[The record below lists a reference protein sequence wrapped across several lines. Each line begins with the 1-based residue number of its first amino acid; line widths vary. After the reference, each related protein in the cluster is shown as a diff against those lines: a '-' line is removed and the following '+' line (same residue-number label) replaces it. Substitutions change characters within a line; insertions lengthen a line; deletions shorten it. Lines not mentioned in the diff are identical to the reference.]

1 MHGALRNTE
10 RLFFMVLKS
19 YENMYASTA
28 RLNKIAEATDL
39 NIIKIHVEASFN
51 IVVLSTTVHKYEKE
65 KPSVKPFASAMDD
78 EAKKQKYVNPEMNMR
93 KRYPISISETTST
106 VISFSENVS
115 HPTKM
120 PLKCPYIIPK
130 STADLSTYDE

>member
-39 NIIKIHVEASFN
+39 NIIKIHVEAPFN
-51 IVVLSTTVHKYEKE
+51 IMVLSTTVHKYEKE

-78 EAKKQKYVNPEMNMR
+78 EAKKQKYVNPEMNTN
-93 KRYPISISETTST
+93 KRCLK
-106 VISFSENVS
+106 SFTDN
-115 HPTKM
+115 
-120 PLKCPYIIPK
+120 
-130 STADLSTYDE
+130 LSNIEKNSDNES